1 MILRSRHF
9 RHWMARLA
17 LAAILLVS
25 LMPTVSR
32 WLESNAQRLP
42 DMVLAMCTS
51 DGMAWTK
58 PSLLADG
65 GATPAP
71 MPAGGMPDAYCGYC
85 PLLSALVPVLLA
97 LALFLPSLRR
107 RLLPARVFSTPH
119 APPLLRGLGARGPP
133 ILL

>member
-32 WLESNAQRLP
+32 WLESGAQQLP
-42 DMVLAMCTS
+42 DVVLAMCTS
-51 DGMAWTK
+51 DGMAFTK
-58 PSLLADG
+58 PSLLADSG
-65 GATPAP
+65 GTPAP
-71 MPAGGMPDAYCGYC
+71 MPAGGMPDEYCGYC
-85 PLLSALVPVLLA
+85 PLLSALAPVLLA
-97 LALFLPSLRR
+97 LALFLPPLRR
-107 RLLPARVFSTPH
+107 RLLPASTLPTPH

>member
-1 MILRSRHF
+1 
-9 RHWMARLA
+9 
-17 LAAILLVS
+17 
-25 LMPTVSR
+25 
-32 WLESNAQRLP
+32 
-42 DMVLAMCTS
+42 MCTS

-85 PLLSALVPVLLA
+85 PLLSTLAPVLLA

>member
-1 MILRSRHF
+1 MILCSRHF

-32 WLESNAQRLP
+32 WLESGAQRLP
-42 DMVLAMCTS
+42 DVVLAMCTS

-58 PSLLADG
+58 PSLLADSG
-65 GATPAP
+65 TTPAP
-71 MPAGGMPDAYCGYC
+71 MPAGSMPDAYCGYC
-85 PLLSALVPVLLA
+85 PLLSALVPVLLV
-97 LALFLPSLRR
+97 LALFLPPLRR
-107 RLLPARVFSTPH
+107 RLLPARVLSIPH